1 MVSKKSPVKWPNV
14 PDVYNWLVL
23 DERGN
28 WLIKKEKIFH
38 KGLIDFINAQYTVDD
53 KGRWFFQNGPQ
64 RVFVTLE
71 YTPYVLTLASH
82 DSVIYFKTQTNEN
95 VETIDKLWIDNKGR
109 LLVSWESNIGLVC
122 DRDLPLLADKL
133 SHNNKSIDQMDPNE
147 LASIRHQIPS
157 GGETSLTLMMNRKT
171 YNIFFI
177 DEVEV
182 SKLFSFNL
190 KPNPPDGDPDC

>member
-1 MVSKKSPVKWPNV
+1 
-14 PDVYNWLVL
+14 
-23 DERGN
+23 
-28 WLIKKEKIFH
+28 
-38 KGLIDFINAQYTVDD
+38 
-53 KGRWFFQNGPQ
+53 
-64 RVFVTLE
+64 
-71 YTPYVLTLASH
+71 
-82 DSVIYFKTQTNEN
+82 
-95 VETIDKLWIDNKGR
+95 
-109 LLVSWESNIGLVC
+109 
-122 DRDLPLLADKL
+122 
-133 SHNNKSIDQMDPNE
+133 MDPNE